1 MLNKRWVH
9 CKQKKICC
17 YGISRLITEHLA
29 KCERAIV
36 SPKNCT
42 TLHHSVFFNTFCNDL
57 LKTFITPKKKPLET
71 TINLMKFVFARCKA
85 LNNRY
90 LPFPPTKPNERK
102 IGEDVVSEMRM
113 SLCTN
118 SFMGCS
124 IFPFFFKH

>member
-1 MLNKRWVH
+1 MGSLQKR
-9 CKQKKICC
+9 IYC

-29 KCERAIV
+29 KCERAIAKYH
-36 SPKNCT
+36 PKTSLLCT
-42 TLHHSVFFNTFCNDL
+42 IQFFKYFLQWFAENFHNPQN
-57 LKTFITPKKKPLET
+57 KRLET

-124 IFPFFFKH
+124 NFLFFFETLVD